1 MRIVLLMVLAVA
13 LGLAAG
19 VGAAVLRVRVAPWQD
34 EVSDDVVERQP
45 KREDAHNSCPKVAV
59 DQAEYKFGAQDVE
72 AQGEHDFVIRNV
84 GTAPLRLTKG
94 ATTCSCVLSDLKQG
108 EILPGGSAKV
118 TLQWKSKGV
127 AGDYQQSGTILTN
140 DPETPR
146 LKLLVSGRF
155 VSVVRANP
163 SEVQFS
169 SIPQSESS
177 TADVR
182 ISTHL
187 AQPLKIEG
195 CDFSDRSLAK
205 FFEVAVTPLTP
216 GQLKEEEDAQSG
228 YQVRISVKSG
238 LPLGAFRQTITV
250 KTNVEKRPTLE
261 VPLQGLVVGDISIV
275 GPRWHAEKGV
285 LALNSV
291 SGQEGVRWRLTILT
305 RGPHRKEVKF
315 KAVRVEPDLLK
326 VEVGETI
333 PINNGVVMQ
342 TPLVIEIP
350 KGSRP
355 ANYLGAAQGSMGRI
369 LLETNHPK
377 SPRLEIRV
385 AFAIEG

>member
-1 MRIVLLMVLAVA
+1 MRIVLLMVLAGVV
-13 LGLAAG
+13 GVAAG
-19 VGAAVLRVRVAPWQD
+19 VGAAVLRVRVAPWHD
-34 EVSDDVVERQP
+34 EVGDGVVGRQARP
-45 KREDAHNSCPKVAV
+45 ADANSLSPKVAV
-59 DQAEYKFGAQDVE
+59 DEAEHKFGVQDVE
-72 AQGEHDFVIRNV
+72 SQGQHDFVIRNV

-94 ATTCSCVLSDLKQG
+94 ATTCSCVLSDLEQG
-108 EILPGGSAKV
+108 EIPPGGSTKA

-127 AGDYQQSGTILTN
+127 AGDYEQSGTILTN

-146 LKLLVSGRF
+146 VKLKVSGRF
-155 VSVVRANP
+155 VSAVRANP

-177 TADVR
+177 TTDVR

-187 AQPLKIEG
+187 AQLLEIEG
-195 CDFSDRSLAK
+195 YEFSDRSLAK

-228 YQVRISVKSG
+228 YQMRISVKSG

-250 KTNVEKRPTLE
+250 KTNIEKRPTVE

-275 GPRWHAEKGV
+275 GPRWHADKGV

-291 SGQEGVRWRLTILT
+291 SGQEGGRWRLTILT

-315 KAVRVEPDLLK
+315 KPVRVEPDLLK
-326 VEVGETI
+326 VELGETI
-333 PINNGVVMQ
+333 PINDGVVMQ
-342 TPLVIEIP
+342 TSLVIEIP

-355 ANYLGAAQGSMGRI
+355 ANYLGTVQSPAGRI
-369 LLETNHPK
+369 TIETNHPK
-377 SPRLEIRV
+377 APRLEIRV
-385 AFAIEG
+385 AFAVEG